1 MTGKVLVID
10 DLLPNVKLLEAKLS
24 AEYYDVTPAMSGA
37 EGIEKAKAI
46 LPDIILLDVM
56 MPEMDG
62 FQTCIKM
69 KADPDIMHIPVV
81 MVTALSDMQDRIK
94 GLEAGA
100 DDFIT
105 KPINDVHLLARVR
118 SLVRVKLMLDELR
131 IRDKTSLEFG
141 LETSKHP
148 ESVIGNILLIDDD
161 VVQSRGMEKHLVAK
175 GHSVMLAQPTEA
187 LEVIAAHAFD
197 LVIVSTL
204 LADADGLRLCSQ
216 IRSQEKSRQIP
227 ILILVEE
234 EERQL
239 LVKGLEMG
247 LNDYLICP
255 VDANELVARA
265 RTQIRRKHYQDALRG
280 SVEQTLNMAI
290 VDSLTKLY
298 NRRYL
303 DVHLHNMVEQA
314 LIKKTELSV
323 LTIDIDHF
331 KQVNDGPG
339 LGHHIGDEVLK
350 QIADRIRNSIRTT
363 DLATRPGGEEF
374 VILMPNT
381 NIKQAAEVAERMR
394 NTVET
399 IAFEISARDGKLSC
413 TVSIGVAEINKA
425 GDTSIEL
432 LKRAD
437 AALYRAKHEGRN
449 RVVVSQST
457 VILAKM

>member
-24 AEYYDVTPAMSGA
+24 NEYYDVSSAMSGA

-46 LPDIILLDVM
+46 SPDIILLDVM

-62 FQTCIKM
+62 FETCRRLKN
-69 KADPDIMHIPVV
+69 DPNLSHIPVV
-81 MVTALSDMQDRIK
+81 MVTALSDMQDRVK
-94 GLEAGA
+94 GLDAGA

-131 IRDKTSLEFG
+131 MRDKTSLEFG
-141 LETSKHP
+141 ISATPQAENIT
-148 ESVIGNILLIDDD
+148 GNVLLIDDD
-161 VVQSRGMEKHLVAK
+161 VVQSRGMEKHLSSK
-175 GHSVMLAQPTEA
+175 GHAVKMAKPEEA
-187 LEVIAAHAFD
+187 PALIAAGDFD
-197 LVIVSTL
+197 LIIVSTL

-227 ILILVEE
+227 LLILVEE
-234 EERQL
+234 EERHML
-239 LVKGLEMG
+239 IKGLEMG
-247 LNDYLICP
+247 INDYLICP

-265 RTQIRRKHYQDALRG
+265 KTQIRRKNYQDALRG

-290 VDSLTKLY
+290 VDSLTKLF

-303 DVHLHNMVEQA
+303 DAHLKNMVEQA
-314 LIKKTELSV
+314 VVNKSDLSV
-323 LTIDIDHF
+323 LTLDIDHF
-331 KQVNDGPG
+331 KQVNDGEG

-350 QIADRIRNSIRTT
+350 QVAERIQNSIRNT

-374 VILMPNT
+374 CVLMPNT
-381 NIKQAAEVAERMR
+381 PLKQAQEVAERIR
-394 NTVET
+394 NT
-399 IAFEISARDGKLSC
+399 IAVTPFTISARDGKLSC
-413 TVSIGVAEINKA
+413 TISIGVAEVNKD
-425 GDTSIEL
+425 GDTQIEL

-437 AALYRAKHEGRN
+437 ACLYRAKHEGRN
-449 RVVVSQST
+449 RV
-457 VILAKM
+457 IAA